1 MHLQQR
7 PRSAKSVE
15 DMLVV
20 VDPRRIS
27 AMSTTSGCS
36 DCTTATLQ
44 GARSFGSSYF
54 EDETAATP
62 RLMLES
68 DDDTSLSSNEDDF
81 SSNHSQVQLQSNF
94 IQLFIG
100 AMVSIHSGPEN
111 LKKSRQKNSWNQK
124 IISWNCIFGS
134 FKLFPSSKI
143 DFWPFLKLQKMEFG
157 QKKIFLWTYLISRV
171 FLAWHAV

>member
-1 MHLQQR
+1 MYTQTHKQQLQISYYHQQFYNYLRDYTYIHYSSRCLESPMHLQQR

-81 SSNHSQVQLQSNF
+81 SSNHSQVQLVWQ
-94 IQLFIG
+94 
-100 AMVSIHSGPEN
+100 
-111 LKKSRQKNSWNQK
+111 
-124 IISWNCIFGS
+124 ISV
-134 FKLFPSSKI
+134 
-143 DFWPFLKLQKMEFG
+143 
-157 QKKIFLWTYLISRV
+157 LI
-171 FLAWHAV
+171 